1 MSLDMISFAPHSKH
15 CSGGFAAESQNG
27 IELGAGVVGGGVVAS
42 TVYMYS
48 TYITTMTRNYAVIFT
63 FVQGGRKMAQF
74 LYALTSSNIN
84 RFSNLFHCQ
93 NQEKIC
99 VPLLK
104 IPPHLKCVAT
114 LPCEMSSVL
123 KATIENNTTSVT
135 THLHM
140 SINKQQG
147 TACLLSQLLSKVTV
161 TSCRSS
167 AGISCTDICGR
178 TARRHTL
185 RGTHRRTCELRR
197 ENVTFIEPHMWPPNS
212 PDLNAVDCAV
222 CCPSTDG
229 LSTSTIQDNQPA
241 EAGNRH

>member
-161 TSCRSS
+161 TSCSFTSNVQCVRLAAGRRTQAGDATDHS
-167 AGISCTDICGR
+167 AINETL
-178 TARRHTL
+178 RHTL
-185 RGTHRRTCELRR
+185 YT
-197 ENVTFIEPHMWPPNS
+197 
-212 PDLNAVDCAV
+212 
-222 CCPSTDG
+222 
-229 LSTSTIQDNQPA
+229 
-241 EAGNRH
+241 